1 MGGGALPAPSSPEA
15 AESNC
20 DCASGWP
27 RGVEGIAARPP
38 LEDPGSPPGGGCETS
53 AAACWQSP
61 ICVCT
66 RGRNLPR
73 CGLQHALHLGLLGR
87 AAAGGGG
94 GGGGDVLAAG
104 SVVIPG
110 STPGSV
116 AAPLAMTPGGGG
128 STAGVGV
135 ADLVAEAPATAPVAS
150 PAAAPATVAMVPPMA
165 TPMVVLRPMVSMA
178 LCCQL
183 RTCSVNL

>member
-1 MGGGALPAPSSPEA
+1 MGPYP
-15 AESNC
+15 
-20 DCASGWP
+20 
-27 RGVEGIAARPP
+27 
-38 LEDPGSPPGGGCETS
+38 
-53 AAACWQSP
+53 CWQSP
-61 ICVCT
+61 VYART
-66 RGRNLPR
+66 RGRNRPR
-73 CGLQHALHLGLLGR
+73 CGLQHAVHLGLLGLP

-94 GGGGDVLAAG
+94 GGMQGRTAVTGGGVGGGSSVSAG
-104 SVVIPG
+104 SVVVPG

-116 AAPLAMTPGGGG
+116 AAPLAMTGAPLAMAPGGGG
-128 STAGVGV
+128 PTAGPDAAV
-135 ADLVAEAPATAPVAS
+135 LVAEAPATAPVAS